1 MNKLGFKD
9 IIQKLSFIKEYSSLF
24 LPIVIIVVAA
34 LVFIPTQL
42 ISNTLR
48 KQVAGESV
56 SVGRRVGGLI
66 ANSIPRDQWKEEEKY
81 QQSFAED
88 ANQIS
93 LLAKHSS
100 QRELLSYK
108 LFPEPKD
115 VSSLI
120 FDEFGQ
126 SFREAIEKSIERL
139 NAHDCPSVAELAK
152 ALQNAQSA
160 NREGIGADMVK
171 GVDDTIKNTLCEN
184 RARESSLYANSFD
197 LDGYDFW
204 GKYKYTGMNEAL
216 RDCWFWQVGY
226 WIIEDVVDTIGV
238 TNEGAKTV
246 LASSVKRLLYVNFTQ
261 WGDKSTRQGRTA
273 KLPRYVLSAS
283 DGFTESCTGRFCN
296 SDFDVVHFRVS
307 VVLSTKAILP
317 FMQQLC
323 SAKQHKFKGFS
334 GKEPEQTFKHNQI
347 TILESNIGAIDL
359 ASQTHNLYRYG
370 QDAVVKMD
378 LICEYIFDRKGHDEI
393 KPKAVKDLLPAAATT
408 GGTGS

>member
-1 MNKLGFKD
+1 MNNIGFKS

-48 KQVAGESV
+48 KQIAGESV
-56 SVGRRVGGLI
+56 SVGKRVGGLI

-81 QQSFAED
+81 QQFFAED

-93 LLAKHSS
+93 LLAKHFS

-126 SFREAIEKSIERL
+126 RFREGIEKNLERL
-139 NAHDCPSVAELAK
+139 NAHDCPSVTELAK
-152 ALQNAQSA
+152 ALQNAQTASKEA
-160 NREGIGADMVK
+160 LSGDMAK
-171 GVDDTIKNTLCEN
+171 GLDETIKNTLCEN
-184 RARESSLYANSFD
+184 RANESSVYANPFD

-204 GKYKYTGMNEAL
+204 GKYKYTGMNEAV

-226 WIIEDVVDTIGV
+226 WIVEDVINTIDV
-238 TNEGAKTV
+238 MNEGSKTV
-246 LASSVKRLLYVNFTQ
+246 FSSPVKRILYVNFTQ
-261 WGDKSTRQGRTA
+261 WGDKTSRQGRTA

-296 SDFDVVHFRVS
+296 SDIDVVHFRVS

-323 SAKQHKFKGFS
+323 SAKQHVFKGWT
-334 GKEPEQTFKHNQI
+334 GREPEQKFEHNQI
-347 TILESNIGAIDL
+347 TILQS
-359 ASQTHNLYRYG
+359 
-370 QDAVVKMD
+370 
-378 LICEYIFDRKGHDEI
+378 
-393 KPKAVKDLLPAAATT
+393 
-408 GGTGS
+408 